1 MSLPALSLA
10 QSAVIKNGQP
20 RHSSQL
26 EVLLDQCFGAD
37 RKRKTA
43 YKLREGQAQLED
55 LLFVAETEG
64 QLLASIQYWPIAIKT
79 SYLKTPALLLGPIAV
94 HPDAQ
99 GKGLG
104 KALIETSLAVASLK
118 GHVHVLLVGDA
129 DYYNRLGF
137 SSRHTEGLSLPGP
150 YDPKRLL
157 HRQITP
163 GPMLPFSGLLSPAFP
178 VPAEGQGGQDEQQS
192 KPGWNQLNLGYAQ
205 NTARIGP
212 L

>member
-10 QSAVIKNGQP
+10 QPAVIKNGQSIY
-20 RHSSQL
+20 SSQL
-26 EVLLDQCFGAD
+26 EPLLDQCFGAD

-55 LLFVAETEG
+55 LWFVAEKDG
-64 QLLASIQYWPIAIKT
+64 KLLASIQYWPIAIE
-79 SYLKTPALLLGPIAV
+79 SPCLKTQALLLGPIAV

-104 KALIETSLAVASLK
+104 RALIETSLAVASLK
-118 GHVHVLLVGDA
+118 GHVHILLVGDA

-137 SSRHTEGLSLPGP
+137 SSRHTQGLSLPGP

-163 GPMLPFSGLLSPAFP
+163 GSMLPFSGLLSPAFP
-178 VPAEGQGGQDEQQS
+178 VPTEGEGGQDEQQG
-192 KPGWNQLNLGYAQ
+192 KPGRNHLNLSYA
-205 NTARIGP
+205 
-212 L
+212 